1 MGKSTA
7 RPKQQSM
14 VEIDNLRAM
23 YSVADSS
30 MNWNTT
36 LYEKQFNAKPFRI
49 LSNRSRAIVWAA
61 DQLSIVE

>member
-1 MGKSTA
+1 
-7 RPKQQSM
+7 M

-23 YSVADSS
+23 YSVADSG

-36 LYEKQFNAKPFRI
+36 LYQRQFNAKPFKI
-49 LSNRSRAIVWAA
+49 LSNRNRAIVWVA